1 MKKILLIATGGTIA
15 SKPTDSGLAPQI
27 TSEEIISCVPEI
39 ASLCHVSTLQLCNL
53 DSTNLN
59 CDHWLAMARC
69 LEDHYD
75 DFDGFVITHGT
86 DTMAYSAA
94 ALSYLV
100 QNSRKPIVL
109 TGSQKSI
116 YVRDTDARRNLYDAF
131 LYAYDDHA
139 HNVKLVFDG
148 KVILGTRARKTRT
161 KSFNAFS
168 SIDYPE
174 IAVVRGGKLVYFIPD
189 TVAYPERPLF
199 YHTLDPKVFVLKL
212 IPGIDPTILTY
223 LKDRYD
229 AVILE
234 SFGVGGVPSYNGDSA
249 FTDAIHDWIS
259 SGKTV
264 IITTQVPYEGSD
276 MGVYEVGHSIKNEY
290 GVLENYDMPLEAVV
304 TKIMWILGQTKDP
317 ELVRYIFYTP
327 VQKDIILS

>member
-1 MKKILLIATGGTIA
+1 
-15 SKPTDSGLAPQI
+15 
-27 TSEEIISCVPEI
+27 
-39 ASLCHVSTLQLCNL
+39 
-53 DSTNLN
+53 
-59 CDHWLAMARC
+59 
-69 LEDHYD
+69 
-75 DFDGFVITHGT
+75 
-86 DTMAYSAA
+86 
-94 ALSYLV
+94 
-100 QNSRKPIVL
+100 
-109 TGSQKSI
+109 
-116 YVRDTDARRNLYDAF
+116 
-131 LYAYDDHA
+131 
-139 HNVKLVFDG
+139 
-148 KVILGTRARKTRT
+148 
-161 KSFNAFS
+161 
-168 SIDYPE
+168 
-174 IAVVRGGKLVYFIPD
+174 VVRGGKLVYFIPD

-212 IPGIDPTILTY
+212 IPGIDPAILTY